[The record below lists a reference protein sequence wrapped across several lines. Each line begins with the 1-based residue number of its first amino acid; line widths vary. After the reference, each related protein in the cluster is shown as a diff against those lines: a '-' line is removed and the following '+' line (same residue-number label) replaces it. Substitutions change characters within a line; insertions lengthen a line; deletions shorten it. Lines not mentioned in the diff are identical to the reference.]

1 MAKAPGHQFGQ
12 LVGNMVEEI
21 VDSALTAFAQK
32 YGYYLDKQGPRGK
45 ARAGSRVAWRDIYDC
60 EHDLDFVIEKHG
72 TADVR
77 GQPLAFI
84 ETAWRRYTKHSKN
97 KVQEIQ
103 GAILPT
109 AERNWKDRPFLGVV
123 LVGIFTSNAIEQMK
137 KSGFEVLYIHRS
149 AIIQAFKGVGIA
161 IDFNE
166 DTPDKHFR
174 AAVKAAGELSHPK
187 REKLKNSLRA
197 VAGRD
202 FDNFISKLEAALSRK
217 IEKIVISP
225 LFGKSSEFTSIESAR
240 LFLEGK
246 LVRPE
251 NATLVKI
258 DVCVFYNNGAQIKAS
273 YPTAGEA
280 LALLDYVAK

>member
-12 LVGNMVEEI
+12 LVGNMVEE
-21 VDSALTAFAQK
+21 VVHSTLATFAQK

-45 ARAGSRVAWRDIYDC
+45 AREGSKVTWCDIYDC
-60 EHDLDFVIEKHG
+60 DHDLDFVIEKDG

-77 GQPLAFI
+77 GRPLAFI

-109 AERNWKDRPFLGVV
+109 ARKNWRDHPFLGVV
-123 LVGIFTSNAIEQMK
+123 LVGIFTSSAIEQMTN
-137 KSGFEVLYIHRS
+137 SGFEVLYIHRS
-149 AIIQAFKGVGIA
+149 VIIQAFRSVGIA
-161 IDFNE
+161 IDFDE
-166 DTPDKHFR
+166 DTPDKQFR
-174 AAVKAAGELSHPK
+174 AAVRSLNVLSHAK
-187 REKLKNSLRA
+187 REELKTKLLTI
-197 VAGRD
+197 AGGD
-202 FDNFISKLEAALSRK
+202 FDNFISKLEAALSRR
-217 IEKIVISP
+217 IERIVISP
-225 LFGKSSEFTSIESAR
+225 LFGKPSEFTSVESAR

-251 NATLVKI
+251 SAALIKI
-258 DVCVFYNNGAQIKAS
+258 DICVFYNNGAQINAS
-273 YPTAGEA
+273 YPTADEA

>member
-21 VDSALTAFAQK
+21 VYSALATFAKK

-45 ARAGSRVAWRDIYDC
+45 AREGSKVTWCDIYDC
-60 EHDLDFVIEKHG
+60 EHDLDFVIEKDG

-77 GQPLAFI
+77 GRPLAFI

-109 AERNWKDRPFLGVV
+109 AEKNWKDRPFLDVV
-123 LVGIFTSNAIEQMK
+123 LVGIFTSNAIEQMT

-161 IDFNE
+161 IDFDE

-174 AAVKAAGELSHPK
+174 AAVRALNELSHTK
-187 REKLKNSLRA
+187 REKLKNKLQN
-197 VAGRD
+197 VAGKD

-225 LFGKSSEFTSIESAR
+225 LFGEPSEFTSIESAR

-246 LVRPE
+246 LVPPE
-251 NATLVKI
+251 SATLVKI